1 MADSHSKLLAIA
13 KCDRLNVQLPTDSVR
28 ELGCMLMTNWVQSAL
43 RLITAI
49 LKVVYVR
56 VFTNMV
62 TTNWIMEAVFD
73 AADDTLKVK
82 KESGPVGT
90 QVLPQKHCFNDP

>member
-1 MADSHSKLLAIA
+1 MKI
-13 KCDRLNVQLPTDSVR
+13 
-28 ELGCMLMTNWVQSAL
+28 
-43 RLITAI
+43 
-49 LKVVYVR
+49 VYVR

-82 KESGPVGT
+82 KESGPPRVRREIWGDSG
-90 QVLPQKHCFNDP
+90 VV